1 MKIQL
6 QTQSEMVEMAD
17 YFLPSSQSSTMSD
30 FDKYCHSRDLL
41 KVWNQLPIDER
52 ASKSHQIEIYG
63 FNVKTPVW
71 K

>member
-1 MKIQL
+1 MEIQL
-6 QTQSEMVEMAD
+6 NTQEEMVEMAD
-17 YFLPSSQSSTMSD
+17 YFLPSSQSAAMSD
-30 FDKYCHSRDLL
+30 FDKYCYSRDLL
-41 KVWNQLPIDER
+41 KVWNKLPIDER